1 MDGFLFSIAA
11 SGACAIGVVI
21 AKKTEHWH
29 RQQRHSRRRKQLLIQ
44 ALHEVGRDRSI
55 ARAPRLSDRQ
65 FEMELLLMDMSAKA
79 EILTEALAFEA
90 EIGRKAIEEDTEN
103 PACLSQWQQARRAVQ
118 QAQEVYSE
126 ALDDYLEFLHS
137 LPPPLRAAAAER
149 GAFAMA
155 ISPA

>member
-1 MDGFLFSIAA
+1 
-11 SGACAIGVVI
+11 
-21 AKKTEHWH
+21 
-29 RQQRHSRRRKQLLIQ
+29 
-44 ALHEVGRDRSI
+44 
-55 ARAPRLSDRQ
+55 
-65 FEMELLLMDMSAKA
+65 MELLLMDMSAKA

>member
-1 MDGFLFSIAA
+1 MDGFLFSLAA
-11 SGACAIGVVI
+11 TGACAIGVVI

-44 ALHEVGRDRSI
+44 ALHEVGTDLSI
-55 ARAPRLSDRQ
+55 ARTPRLSDRQ
-65 FEMELLLMDMSAKA
+65 FELELLLMDMSAKA
-79 EILTEALAFEA
+79 EMLMEALTFEA
-90 EIGRKAIEEDTEN
+90 EFGQKAIEEDTEN
-103 PACLSQWQQARRAVQ
+103 PVSLSHWQEARRGVQ
-118 QAQEVYSE
+118 DAQEVYSE
-126 ALDDYLEFLHS
+126 ALDNYLEFLHT